1 MRLTPLIL
9 PGIIAALTRLT
20 FAETSIAGRDAGS
33 SYTRFTSTKLSGMGL
48 RYVTN
53 SGICETTPNVTQY
66 SGYVEVGRNMSMWFW
81 FFEARN
87 SPETA
92 PFTLWLNGGP
102 GCSSMIGLFQENGP
116 CQVNPDG
123 ETTRLNPY
131 SWNNVSNMIYI
142 DQPIGT
148 GFSYGTDTVNSTEA
162 AAPFVWKAFQVLFES
177 QALAKYRSREFVLAT
192 ESYGGHYGPD
202 FVTYFDEQN
211 AKIADGTLDAEPI
224 VVSALLDNNGWFDP
238 LIQNAA
244 YYTFAK
250 NAPGYGQ
257 LLPDAVLANISQA
270 LWGEG
275 GCVEQERAC
284 YAAGNSSAS
293 DAVCLGAYTY
303 CSNYVLTP
311 AMGNYDPYDLRQNST
326 ALFPP
331 QYYSKYLSIESV
343 KERIG
348 AETTYTN
355 CSGEAYSK
363 IIKTGDFAR
372 TFLPDLSQLANSG
385 LKILI
390 WVCKGAFELIKFPS
404 NPGLHAKAGDVDI
417 ICNWLGVYA
426 AVRAMDWYGNKE
438 LNSTSLTNITLNGT
452 PIASVANVDNFTFA
466 RVFGAGHEVP
476 AFQPAAALEIFTQII
491 RGEQLHSA

>member
-9 PGIIAALTRLT
+9 PGIITALTRVT
-20 FAETSIAGRDAGS
+20 SAETSIAGRDAVS
-33 SYTRFTSTKLSGMGL
+33 SYTRFTSTKFNGTGL

-123 ETTRLNPY
+123 ET
-131 SWNNVSNMIYI
+131 
-142 DQPIGT
+142 PIGT

-202 FVTYFDEQN
+202 FVTYFDEQT

-224 VVSALLDNNGWFDP
+224 VVKALLNNNGWIDP

-244 YYTFAK
+244 YYTFAE

-293 DAVCLGAYTY
+293 DAVCLSAYTY
-303 CSNYVLTP
+303 CSDYVLTP
-311 AMGNYDPYDLRQNST
+311 VIGNYDPYDLRQNST
-326 ALFPP
+326 AFFPP
-331 QYYSKYLSIESV
+331 QYYSEYLSIESV
-343 KERIG
+343 KKQIG
-348 AETTYTN
+348 AETAYTN
-355 CSGEAYSK
+355 CSNEAYFK

-390 WVCKGAFELIKFPS
+390 W
-404 NPGLHAKAGDVDI
+404 AGDVDI

-426 AVRAMDWYGNKE
+426 TVRAMDWYGNKV
-438 LNSTSLTNITLNGT
+438 LNSTSLTNITLNGV

-476 AFQPAAALEIFTQII
+476 AFQPAAALEIFSQVI

>member
-1 MRLTPLIL
+1 MRLTTLIL
-9 PGIIAALTRLT
+9 PGVITALASVT
-20 FAETSIAGRDAGS
+20 FAKTSVVGRDAGS
-33 SYTRFTSTKLSGMGL
+33 PYTRFTSTKFNGTDL
-48 RYVTN
+48 RYVTD

-66 SGYVEVGRNMSMWFW
+66 SGYVEVGKNMSMWFW

-177 QALAKYRSREFVLAT
+177 QALAKYSSREFVLAT

-224 VVSALLDNNGWFDP
+224 VVRALLINDGWIDP
-238 LIQNAA
+238 IIQNVA
-244 YYTFAK
+244 YYTFAE
-250 NAPGYGQ
+250 NAPGYGK
-257 LLPDAVLANISQA
+257 LLPDEVLANILQA

-293 DAVCLGAYTY
+293 DAVCLSADNY
-303 CSNYVLTP
+303 CSDYVLTP
-311 AMGNYDPYDLRQNST
+311 AIGNYDPYDLRQNSS

-331 QYYSKYLSIESV
+331 EYYVNYLSIESV

-348 AETTYTN
+348 AET
-355 CSGEAYSK
+355 AYEECPNKPYLK
-363 IIKTGDFAR
+363 IMNTGDDAR

-390 WVCKGAFELIKFPS
+390 W
-404 NPGLHAKAGDVDI
+404 AGDTDI
-417 ICNWLGVYA
+417 ICNWVGVYA
-426 AVRAMDWYGNKE
+426 AVCAMEWYGNEK
-438 LNSTSLTNITLNGT
+438 LNNTTLINMT
-452 PIASVANVDNFTFA
+452 LHETLIASVANVDNFTFA
-466 RVFGAGHEVP
+466 RVFGAGHEIP
-476 AFQPAAALEIFTQII
+476 AFKPAAALEIFTQVI
-491 RGEQLHSA
+491 RGEQLHSV

>member
-9 PGIIAALTRLT
+9 PGVITALASVT
-20 FAETSIAGRDAGS
+20 FAKTRVVGRDAGS
-33 SYTRFTSTKLSGMGL
+33 PHTRFTSTKFNGTDL
-48 RYVTN
+48 RYITD

-66 SGYVEVGRNMSMWFW
+66 SGYVEVGKNMSMWFW

-116 CQVNPDG
+116 CRVNPDG

-224 VVSALLDNNGWFDP
+224 VVRALLINDGWFDP
-238 LIQNAA
+238 LIQSAA

-293 DAVCLGAYTY
+293 DAVCLSADNY
-303 CSNYVLTP
+303 CNDYVLTP
-311 AMGNYDPYDLRQNST
+311 AIGNYDPYDLRQNSS

-331 QYYSKYLSIESV
+331 EYYVNYLAIESV

-348 AETTYTN
+348 AETVYEECPN
-355 CSGEAYSK
+355 KPYIK
-363 IIKTGDFAR
+363 IVNTGDDAR
-372 TFLPDLSQLANSG
+372 TFLPDLSRLANSG

-390 WVCKGAFELIKFPS
+390 W
-404 NPGLHAKAGDVDI
+404 AGDTDI
-417 ICNWLGVYA
+417 ICNWVGVYA
-426 AVRAMDWYGNKE
+426 VVCAMDWYGNEK
-438 LNSTSLTNITLNGT
+438 LNNTSLINITLHET

-466 RVFGAGHEVP
+466 RVFGAGHEIP
-476 AFQPAAALEIFTQII
+476 AFKPAAALEIFTQVI
-491 RGEQLHSA
+491 RGEQLHSV

>member
-9 PGIIAALTRLT
+9 SSVITTLASAT
-20 FAETSIAGRDAGS
+20 FATTSIIGRDA
-33 SYTRFTSTKLSGMGL
+33 YARFTSTKFNGTDLH
-48 RYVTN
+48 YIKD

-66 SGYVEVGRNMSMWFW
+66 SGYVEVGKNMFMWFW

-116 CQVNPDG
+116 CRVNPDG
-123 ETTRLNPY
+123 NTTYLNPY

-162 AAPFVWKAFQVLFES
+162 AAPFVWQAFQVLFES
-177 QALAKYRSREFVLAT
+177 QVFVKYSSREFAFAT
-192 ESYGGHYGPD
+192 ESYGGHYGPA

-211 AKIADGTLDAEPI
+211 AKIVDGTLDAEPI
-224 VVSALLDNNGWFDP
+224 VVSALLINNGWIDP
-238 LIQNAA
+238 LIQSIA

-257 LLPDAVLANISQA
+257 LLSDAVLANISQA
-270 LWGEG
+270 LWGKG
-275 GCVEQERAC
+275 GCVQQEKAC

-293 DAVCLGAYTY
+293 DAICLNADNY
-303 CSNYVLTP
+303 CSNYVLLP
-311 AMGNYDPYDLRQNST
+311 AFGNYDPYDLRQNSS

-331 QYYSKYLSIESV
+331 EYYVNFLSTESV
-343 KERIG
+343 KKQIG
-348 AETTYTN
+348 AETTYRE
-355 CSGEAYSK
+355 CPYKPYYK
-363 IIKTGDFAR
+363 IINTGDMSR
-372 TFLPDLSQLANSG
+372 SFLPELSQLVNSG
-385 LKILI
+385 LKVLI
-390 WVCKGAFELIKFPS
+390 W
-404 NPGLHAKAGDVDI
+404 AGDADI
-417 ICNWLGVYA
+417 ICNWVGVYA
-426 AVRAMDWYGNKE
+426 AVLAMDWYGNKE
-438 LNSTSLTNITLNGT
+438 LNNTSLTNITLNGT

-476 AFQPAAALEIFTQII
+476 AFQPAAALEIFTQVI
-491 RGEQLHSA
+491 RGEQLHSV